1 LIALSSKGGISLV
14 VAPCNGFPYYNM
26 LWVICD
32 HSCRAR
38 ASLGHRDFCW
48 LLGKGKWDMS
58 KNSVDGVVTFNG
70 TILWHGKATEN
81 SISIQL
87 ETLA

>member
-1 LIALSSKGGISLV
+1 M